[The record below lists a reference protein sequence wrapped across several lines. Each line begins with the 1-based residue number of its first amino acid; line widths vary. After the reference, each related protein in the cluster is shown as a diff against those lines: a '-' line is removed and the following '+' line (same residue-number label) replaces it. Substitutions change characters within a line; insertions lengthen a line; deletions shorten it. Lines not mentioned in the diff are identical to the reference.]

1 MSAAFLNEIRHLRAQ
16 CDYLQNVIDELTE
29 RVLVLEANDD
39 NRSVELDT
47 DSLEPKRRGRPRK
60 QQ

>member
-1 MSAAFLNEIRHLRAQ
+1 MNEIRHLRAQ

-29 RVLVLEANDD
+29 RVLVLEANED